1 MKEKYRDNFVKIGK
15 NLRLERKGAGL
26 SQEELAARC
35 ETVNSAKIS
44 KMENAREDYNLATLL
59 EVCDAL
65 KISVQKI
72 MDGL

>member
-15 NLRLERKGAGL
+15 NIRVARKESGL

-35 ETVNSAKIS
+35 ETVNAAKIS

-65 KISVQKI
+65 EISVQKI